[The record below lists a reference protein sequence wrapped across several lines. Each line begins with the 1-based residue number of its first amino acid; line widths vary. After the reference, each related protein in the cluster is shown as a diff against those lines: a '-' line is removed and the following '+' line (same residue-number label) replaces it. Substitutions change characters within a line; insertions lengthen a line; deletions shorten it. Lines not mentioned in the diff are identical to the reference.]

1 MLLSLNHSS
10 IARIAEEDSIKF
22 VFFTLTKFPDSKSQW
37 NILKFGFTLIL
48 SGSNV
53 TVATKQREQRE
64 NKTKSSL
71 RRSSRSPDS
80 DPTSRLGSTTS
91 WGRRRLT
98 PAMFISESCSLGTS
112 RSKSSRG
119 WNKGEINKIV
129 KTVSIFY
136 ENLCRYVDTGEMMN
150 DFPYRARA
158 MFAFEEQDG
167 VDVCFFG
174 MHVQVSVI
182 TNNKDKQFINGSI
195 RRNMEASVPS
205 PTPEESMWPI
215 WTRFISS
222 NQDISEL
229 QFIMKY
235 CWVCT

>member
-1 MLLSLNHSS
+1 
-10 IARIAEEDSIKF
+10 
-22 VFFTLTKFPDSKSQW
+22 
-37 NILKFGFTLIL
+37 
-48 SGSNV
+48 
-53 TVATKQREQRE
+53 
-64 NKTKSSL
+64 
-71 RRSSRSPDS
+71 
-80 DPTSRLGSTTS
+80 
-91 WGRRRLT
+91 
-98 PAMFISESCSLGTS
+98 
-112 RSKSSRG
+112 
-119 WNKGEINKIV
+119 
-129 KTVSIFY
+129 
-136 ENLCRYVDTGEMMN
+136 MMN

-222 NQDISEL
+222 NQDILEL